1 MIFMT
6 NSYTGQTKAVPTG
19 FSWTTFFFG
28 CFPAIFRGDM
38 FWGFVMFLAGVFT
51 WGLSNIVFAFFYNQL
66 YMNKLMEQ
74 GYRDSRETQKPSAF
88 DVPPPPQQ
96 IIQQVFVNTGQG
108 FQAQGGAMPQ
118 DVPPTYGETIV
129 TPAAAAPPPPSH
141 GAIVP
146 APMPPQRRQ
155 QGGGFGRRGL

>member
-1 MIFMT
+1 MT

-38 FWGFVMFLAGVFT
+38 FWGFIMFLAGVFT

-66 YMNKLMEQ
+66 YMNKLIEQ
-74 GYRDSRETQKPSAF
+74 GYRDSRETQKPSAL
-88 DVPPPPQQ
+88 DGPPPPQQ

-108 FQAQGGAMPQ
+108 FQAHGTAMPQ
-118 DVPPTYGETIV
+118 DGPPAYAETIV
-129 TPAAAAPPPPSH
+129 TPARPAPAAPTT
-141 GAIVP
+141 AIIP